1 MNVNNPI
8 ELSSMVL
15 IFAVMGVVAIGA
27 LLVIMRLRHRY
38 DPNLIG
44 ALIGALLCFMLIEAL
59 PAII

>member
-1 MNVNNPI
+1 MNVNSPI
-8 ELSSMVL
+8 ELSTMML

-27 LLVIMRLRHRY
+27 ALAVMRMRHKY